1 MRIPQTD
8 SLIYFKEIITES
20 RNLEK
25 VTEGISGRVSEM
37 SNGADQIDIAV
48 GEVNT
53 ISEKNKEIIGD
64 LTVAVS
70 RFKVK

>member
-1 MRIPQTD
+1 VRIPQTD